1 MNDLVTRE
9 ILKAEL
15 DRLFVRQSAA
25 CAAMLALAGTI
36 SKIVA

>member
-15 DRLFVRQSAA
+15 NRLLIRQSAA
-25 CAAMLALAGTI
+25 CAAMLALAVSV
-36 SKIVA
+36 SKIFA

>member
-15 DRLFVRQSAA
+15 NRLLIRQSAA
-25 CAAMLALAGTI
+25 CAVMLALAVSI
-36 SKIVA
+36 SRIFA